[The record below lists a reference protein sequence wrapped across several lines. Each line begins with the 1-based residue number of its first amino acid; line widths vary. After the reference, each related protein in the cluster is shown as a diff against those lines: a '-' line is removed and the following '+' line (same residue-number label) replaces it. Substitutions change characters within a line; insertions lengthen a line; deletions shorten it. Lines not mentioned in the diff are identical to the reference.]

1 MALNGDHPALR
12 LAAQGVRI
20 RTPEKQDQPRGRAVT
35 DLILFHLCPRN
46 AHFFSEGRYPS
57 HTPPAVIG
65 LIPAAGTAA
74 ALSRSTRATPA
85 HALDIPYA

>member
-46 AHFFSEGRYPS
+46 AHFSRRDAIPR
-57 HTPPAVIG
+57 TPHQ
-65 LIPAAGTAA
+65 
-74 ALSRSTRATPA
+74 R
-85 HALDIPYA
+85 